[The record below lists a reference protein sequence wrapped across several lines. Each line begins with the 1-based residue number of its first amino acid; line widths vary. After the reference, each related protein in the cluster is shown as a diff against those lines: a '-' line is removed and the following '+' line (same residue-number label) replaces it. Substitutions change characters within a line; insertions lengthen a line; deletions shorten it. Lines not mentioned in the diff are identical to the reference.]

1 MLLQEKSCP
10 CILGGGPG
18 GSVFRGGRL
27 REAVGGRRGVVSHH
41 GAPGGGSGAENA
53 AFSTV

>member
-1 MLLQEKSCP
+1 MLQEKSCP
-10 CILGGGPG
+10 IIWGWPGPDFAGAAPG
-18 GSVFRGGRL
+18 GR
-27 REAVGGRRGVVSHH
+27 GGRRGVVSHH